1 MTRGR
6 LDCARHRGVRLSAL
20 GQKRTI
26 FTAPFY
32 DCFAPESG
40 HLSAWGGRNYFG
52 YTPLIKTHYRV
63 EKELSPRIGTFGQT
77 GTLGDLI
84 DRLLPAL
91 LKLFHGLQRGL
102 AVSGDL
108 G

>member
-1 MTRGR
+1 MS
-6 LDCARHRGVRLSAL
+6 VM

-32 DCFAPESG
+32 DRFAPESG
-40 HLSAWGGRNYFG
+40 HLSAWGGRNY
-52 YTPLIKTHYRV
+52 LSTHAPNKKHLPNRV
-63 EKELSPRIGTFGQT
+63 SPRIGTFGHT
-77 GTLGDLI
+77 GTLGNLI

-91 LKLFHGLQRGL
+91 LKLFHGLQRAL